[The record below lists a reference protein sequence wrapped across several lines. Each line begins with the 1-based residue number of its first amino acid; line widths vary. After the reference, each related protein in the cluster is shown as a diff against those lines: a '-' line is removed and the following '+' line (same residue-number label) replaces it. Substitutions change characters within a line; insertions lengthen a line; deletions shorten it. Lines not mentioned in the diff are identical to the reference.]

1 MGMSLLEMF
10 SLLAG
15 GITAIGLYAVFAH
28 AIAQRNREMAIRVAM
43 GASPRA
49 VMSIVVG
56 EATRL
61 AAVGI
66 GAGALAAVLGGRTL
80 ESVLYGFA
88 AADPIVLTSA
98 ALAMLVI
105 VVLATSLPA
114 IRASRVDPVSLL
126 RAE

>member
-1 MGMSLLEMF
+1 
-10 SLLAG
+10 
-15 GITAIGLYAVFAH
+15 
-28 AIAQRNREMAIRVAM
+28 
-43 GASPRA
+43 
-49 VMSIVVG
+49 
-56 EATRL
+56 
-61 AAVGI
+61 VGI
-66 GAGALAAVLGGRTL
+66 GLGALAAVLGGRTL